1 MQELR
6 LWYNNH
12 RKKIWI
18 TVGIVVALI
27 VIIQFFNF
35 LGKRNNSNNKLIDAN
50 AISEGNTIKEIRQ
63 ETNVDFESM
72 YSAVTGN
79 RNSYEKLK
87 TAAEVIGDF
96 MDFCNE
102 GKTSEAYNLLTDNC
116 KEQLYNS
123 LESFEQAYYQN
134 VFGGERKTY
143 SVENWVGDIYRVDIT
158 EDLLASGKSN
168 NGYSKQD
175 YIKVEKVNGEYKL
188 NINNYIKYKEINK
201 ITEKENIK
209 VEVLNSNIYMDREE
223 YDIKITNNTENKIT
237 LDGKSYTDS
246 LYLEDTKGA
255 KYPAYT
261 HELTNPMLN
270 IESGQTKELTIK
282 FYSRYVS
289 NKIIDKMIFSN
300 LIIYKGQGSEAIKIE
315 VNV

>member
-18 TVGIVVALI
+18 TVGIIAA
-27 VIIQFFNF
+27 VIIIVQFFNF

-175 YIKVEKVNGEYKL
+175 YITVEKVNGEYKL

-261 HELTNPMLN
+261 HEMTSPML
-270 IESGQTKELTIK
+270 EVQSKETKEVTIK
-282 FYSRYVS
+282 FYSRYTS
-289 NKIIDKMIFSN
+289 NKNIENLVFSDLVIWN
-300 LIIYKGQGSEAIKIE
+300 DQLTSTMEFKAE
-315 VNV
+315 V

>member
-1 MQELR
+1 M
-6 LWYNNH
+6 
-12 RKKIWI
+12 
-18 TVGIVVALI
+18 
-27 VIIQFFNF
+27 
-35 LGKRNNSNNKLIDAN
+35 
-50 AISEGNTIKEIRQ
+50 
-63 ETNVDFESM
+63 
-72 YSAVTGN
+72 
-79 RNSYEKLK
+79 
-87 TAAEVIGDF
+87 
-96 MDFCNE
+96 
-102 GKTSEAYNLLTDNC
+102 
-116 KEQLYNS
+116 
-123 LESFEQAYYQN
+123 
-134 VFGGERKTY
+134 
-143 SVENWVGDIYRVDIT
+143 
-158 EDLLASGKSN
+158 ASGKSN

-175 YIKVEKVNGEYKL
+175 YITVEKINGEYKL